1 VNALMTGHPSTGL
14 KIFLA
19 KRMDARVK
27 PAHDGERK
35 MRWANID
42 TAYGPDAASPRRRH
56 R

>member
-1 VNALMTGHPSTGL
+1 
-14 KIFLA
+14 
-19 KRMDARVK
+19 MDAQVK